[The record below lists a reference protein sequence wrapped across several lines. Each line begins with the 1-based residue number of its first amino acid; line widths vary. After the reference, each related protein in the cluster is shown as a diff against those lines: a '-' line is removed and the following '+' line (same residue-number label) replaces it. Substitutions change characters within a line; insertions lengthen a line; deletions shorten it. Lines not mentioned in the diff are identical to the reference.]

1 MQVQELINTFN
12 QLSKIGSAKNEDSQK
27 ETDFLQKND
36 KNRKTELINTF
47 NQKGENGY
55 EVLPGQRKTR

>member
-12 QLSKIGSAKNEDSQK
+12 QLNKIGSAKNEDSQK
-27 ETDFLQKND
+27 ETDLLQKND

-47 NQKGENGY
+47 N
-55 EVLPGQRKTR
+55 

>member
-12 QLSKIGSAKNEDSQK
+12 QFNKIGSAKNEDSQK
-27 ETDFLQKND
+27 ETDLLQKNN

-47 NQKGENGY
+47 N
-55 EVLPGQRKTR
+55 

>member
-12 QLSKIGSAKNEDSQK
+12 QLSKISSVKNEDSQK
-27 ETDFLQKND
+27 ETQFLQKND

-47 NQKGENGY
+47 N
-55 EVLPGQRKTR
+55 

>member
-27 ETDFLQKND
+27 ETDLLQKND
-36 KNRKTELINTF
+36 KNRKTKLINTF
-47 NQKGENGY
+47 N
-55 EVLPGQRKTR
+55 